1 MDLKEYQRKRRFRET
16 PEPSGTVAAAQ
27 GISRFVVQEHHA
39 RRVHWDL
46 RLEMDSVLRSWAIP
60 KGPSLD
66 PADKRL
72 AVLVEDH
79 PIEYGEFEGIIP
91 AGNYGAG
98 TVMLWDRGTY
108 LCREGD
114 PAQAFQKGKM
124 TLVLLG
130 EKLRG
135 EFHFVRTRRNEGR
148 DWLLFKGHDE
158 FAVSGYSPSGT
169 RSVKSGRSIDEIRA
183 DQDAR
188 WTASA
193 PPPRPAPPSRATTP
207 ASEPGRAPSRR
218 GSPAAARAASTPFV
232 DGTGAASRSGG
243 RARPAS
249 RGRGA
254 SSTARRGAASSA
266 PPRRASDPFPAP
278 FRPMLADSAERPF
291 NRPGWLFEVKWD
303 GVRTL
308 AFVRRRGALQE
319 VALYSRT
326 LHRLNAQFPEIVD
339 ALSRVTEE
347 SVVLDGEIIAPD
359 EGGQPSFARLQQ
371 RLHLS
376 QDSEVREAGAKIHVV
391 YAVFD
396 CLYLGGRDLR
406 KRPLSERR
414 KTLEGI
420 ALPAGLIRGD
430 VVSETG
436 LTLYAAIRE
445 HNLEGIIAK
454 KAASP
459 YRPGVRSPDWLK
471 IKARR
476 TLDAVVAGLTRGKG
490 NRTRTF
496 GALILGQY
504 DPTGA
509 LVHIG
514 QAGGGFTDG
523 TLRLLMDR
531 LKPLVTPTSPF
542 ASPPRTLT
550 PATWVRPEV
559 IVEVEYAE
567 RTPDGVLRFPVFLRV
582 RDDIPARDVRT
593 QVSPTAPSPS
603 PAPAPATRKDSAQA
617 PAGALPPPPGRVPP
631 AAGRTKDPI
640 PRTGL
645 PEGLEYTNIDKVFFP
660 ERGYTKGDV
669 ITYYHRIAPHIL
681 PHLEDRPLSLRRFPD
696 GIHGKDFFQK
706 DVPDAP
712 AFVRTERIWSDQ
724 GDRDIRAIVGADEA
738 ELLWLA
744 QMGCI
749 EMHAWFSRVTPVRR
763 RADVRPATSFSGS
776 EDAIA
781 QSVLNYP
788 DFVVFDID
796 PFLFPPGTGPT
807 LRHGEHDP
815 DYSRRGFE
823 AARQAALWLG
833 ESLEALGLRAFTKTS
848 GKTGLHVFVPI
859 VRRYTYAQT
868 HAFAKTMTTWLV
880 QRHPKELTTAWG
892 VEERVGKVFLDY
904 NQNARGKTLAS
915 IYSLRPVPGATVS
928 VPVTWAEVRAGF
940 DPLDWTITTVF
951 DRLARVGDLWADIL
965 KAAQSL
971 DISPGKGPT
980 EEPASS

>member
-1 MDLKEYQRKRRFRET
+1 MDLKEYQRKRRFQET
-16 PEPSGTVAAAQ
+16 PEPSGLVGAAQ
-27 GISRFVVQEHHA
+27 GIARFVVQEHHA

-46 RLEMDSVLRSWAIP
+46 RLEMDGVLRSWAIP

-91 AGNYGAG
+91 PGNYGAG

-114 PAQAFQKGKM
+114 PAQAFQRGKM

-148 DWLLFKGHDE
+148 DWLLFKGNDE
-158 FAVSGYSPSGT
+158 FAMSGYSPLGT
-169 RSVKSGRSIDEIRA
+169 RSVKSGRAIDEIRA

-193 PPPRPAPPSRATTP
+193 PPPRPAP
-207 ASEPGRAPSRR
+207 AS
-218 GSPAAARAASTPFV
+218 RAASPASSN
-232 DGTGAASRSGG
+232 AASGPSRSGG
-243 RARPAS
+243 RAHAAS
-249 RGRGA
+249 RKRG
-254 SSTARRGAASSA
+254 SPSTARRGAASSA
-266 PPRRASDPFPAP
+266 ARRRVSDPFPAP
-278 FRPMLADSAERPF
+278 FRPMLADSTDRPF

-308 AFVRRRGALQE
+308 AFVRRQGALQE

-339 ALSRVTEE
+339 ALSRLTEE

-359 EGGQPSFARLQQ
+359 EAGQPSFARLQQ

-376 QDSEVREAGAKIHVV
+376 RDSEVREAGAAIQVV

-396 CLYLGGRDLR
+396 CLYLGGRDLHT
-406 KRPLSERR
+406 RPLSERR

-430 VVSETG
+430 VVSENG

-459 YRPGVRSPDWLK
+459 YRPGMRSPDWLK

-476 TLDAVVAGLTRGKG
+476 TLNAVVAGMTRGKG

-514 QAGGGFTDG
+514 QAGGGFTDA
-523 TLRLLMDR
+523 TLRLLMER
-531 LKPLVTPTSPF
+531 LKPLITPTSPF
-542 ASPPRTLT
+542 ASPPKTLT

-559 IVEVEYAE
+559 VVEVEYAE

-582 RDDIPARDVRT
+582 RDDVPARDVRT
-593 QVSPTAPSPS
+593 QPPATAPAQP
-603 PAPAPATRKDSAQA
+603 PAPASALGKGSA
-617 PAGALPPPPGRVPP
+617 KPVPAGAPPPPPERMPP
-631 AAGRTKDPI
+631 RAGRPTGAPV

-669 ITYYHRIAPHIL
+669 IAYYHRIAPHIL

-724 GDRDIRAIVGADEA
+724 GDRDIRAIVGADEP

-763 RADVRPATSFSGS
+763 RADVRPGTSFSGS

-815 DYSRRGFE
+815 DYTRRGFE

-904 NQNARGKTLAS
+904 NQNVRGKTLAS
-915 IYSLRPVPGATVS
+915 IYSLRPVPEATVS

-951 DRLARVGDLWADIL
+951 DRLTRVGDLWTDVL

-971 DISPGKGPT
+971 DISPAKSS
-980 EEPASS
+980 EEPGSS